1 MKFSCTAKQFDAA
14 LDTVM
19 GAIPSKPNHPIL
31 ANVLLKASNEKLEIG
46 AFDLSLGITA
56 HLEVSV
62 EIEGSFTI
70 PAKHLSNIISSLP
83 KEEELSF
90 TIQPDKQEAT
100 LTCSG
105 KRYNFRGMAASDFPQ
120 LPTIEPST
128 GSSAILTASV
138 LARGLKT
145 TLFATASDETKLVLS
160 GVRLTV
166 SAQRVEFAAT
176 NSKSLAVVKDSL
188 HSHGEQ
194 PESSNEKKPKSK
206 RKSSS
211 PSPTSLAITVPKAAL
226 KELQK
231 LLGNPTE
238 TKDDFPVQL
247 LCNDSQIIF
256 SGANFTLVCRA
267 LAGSYPDYQQLIPSS
282 WSREVSVSSQQILAA
297 VTRLATFDKH
307 KIIRLVLNPT
317 EQVLSLYVEGKD
329 IGSGAES
336 LPALIKSNDFQIGFD
351 ADVLIPA
358 IKAIPSSELC
368 FSFNES
374 HHPATINLPDSTLS
388 SATVLVMPVEL
399 GGESPKHQRSRR
411 KLSSQT
417 ASTAIEE
424 SDTIED
430 ESLSDE
436 AFSPSVRERETT
448 EIEEIETESIS
459 TDVVEADLELAALPM

>member
-56 HLEVSV
+56 HLEASV
-62 EIEGSFTI
+62 DIEGAFTL
-70 PAKHLSNIISSLP
+70 PAKHLSNIISTLP

-90 TIQPDKQEAT
+90 TIQSDKQEAT

-105 KRYNFRGMAASDFPQ
+105 KRYNFRGMAASEFPQ

-128 GSSAILTASV
+128 GNSAILTASV

-145 TLFATASDETKLVLS
+145 TLFATASDETRLVLT
-160 GVRLTV
+160 GVRLTL
-166 SAQRVEFAAT
+166 SGESVEFAAT
-176 NSKSLAVVKDSL
+176 NSKSLAVVKDSI
-188 HSHGEQ
+188 HTNGDKPEPPPEKKTKGKRKSPI
-194 PESSNEKKPKSK
+194 PESS
-206 RKSSS
+206 
-211 PSPTSLAITVPKAAL
+211 SLAITVPKSAL

-238 TKDDFPVQL
+238 SKDDFAVEL
-247 LCNDSQIIF
+247 HFNDSQIMF
-256 SGANFTLVCRA
+256 SGTNFTLVCRA
-267 LAGSYPDYQQLIPSS
+267 LAGSYPDYHQLIPSQ

-307 KIIRLVLNPT
+307 KVIRFVLNST

-336 LPALIKSNDFQIGFD
+336 LPALIKGEDFQIGFD

-358 IKAIPSSELC
+358 IKAIPSSELR
-368 FSFNES
+368 FSFNEP
-374 HHPATINLPDSTLS
+374 HYPATINLPDSTLS

-399 GGESPKHQRSRR
+399 GGESPKPERSARR
-411 KLSSQT
+411 KLSSET
-417 ASTAIEE
+417 SSAEVKESEVVEE
-424 SDTIED
+424 G
-430 ESLSDE
+430 LSNE
-436 AFSPSVRERETT
+436 LVSAPVREIESK
-448 EIEEIETESIS
+448 EIEAMETEA
-459 TDVVEADLELAALPM
+459 TLKEADEADLELAALPM